1 MPPFIVACPQNCLT
15 ACEEQVNDWITSALG
30 VLSTDFTGVTPNLA
44 QIEALIGT
52 APDCATFQFSSGLT
66 SALGTTDQPYIRFLA
81 TPITLPER
89 TIVAWSWQTPPLP
102 GAWVENPQIW
112 YSTSCDNSAVA
123 PELPTGTWQT
133 APEGFSDTLG
143 AEAPAP
149 CVENCNCAQNSQ
161 FSAREQEAV
170 VTLAMQTRLEL
181 DLWYDGEN
189 LNAFYA
195 NLRRFPHSPSYWG
208 GSVERPL
215 IDQTAVTFY
224 RQLGNLG
231 SWNTVGN
238 NDWLNVVNAGN
249 YSYYTQAQGTTGNGW
264 QYREFYA
271 IPTFVNDRAFTFVV
285 WHNINAIGTS
295 SEWGR
300 TVFMSA
306 NNTPYVPSDSDIES
320 TTTPPELFAV
330 QFYDVLNGT
339 SPMNVLQNI
348 VGSLIVTCTCECDVT
363 TALYQFRQ
371 AAVYAKDNGVVVINS
386 AVTALTI
393 GAGGVYYD
401 AISGVT
407 MVFDPCFNIAG
418 ETGQGGL
425 PETTFRLIANNVNEP
440 LQTYSTGTTGY
451 SYFGLWGG
459 IERPQNTTIALQC
472 GDVADVEKTFTQI
485 LGNNSPTQD
494 ANYGT
499 EAGFDAYAAFID
511 TQFTTYLT
519 AGYTTAATTVVNGQG
534 DTEYKRYAY
543 AAGGYTYIHR
553 WVKDNVGNYL
563 VPPTVTRTYDT
574 PNAVPADLIFDVL
587 SVYHFPA
594 NETTNLAGVFTLNK
608 L

>member
-1 MPPFIVACPQNCLT
+1 MPPFSVACPQNCLT
-15 ACEEQVNDWITSALG
+15 ACEEQVNDWISSALG

-66 SALGTTDQPYIRFLA
+66 SALGTSDQPYIRFLA
-81 TPITLPER
+81 TPITLPSR

-112 YSTSCDNSAVA
+112 YSTTCDNSAVA

-181 DLWYDGEN
+181 DYMVSLAGTG
-189 LNAFYA
+189 AF
-195 NLRRFPHSPSYWG
+195 LEGGRIFPRSPQYFTGLFDVQFSA
-208 GSVERPL
+208 EP
-215 IDQTAVTFY
+215 TAFNFQN
-224 RQLGNLG
+224 RNLGNQQG
-231 SWNTVGN
+231 DAN
-238 NDWLNVVNAGN
+238 WLNVINAGN
-249 YSYYTQAQGTTGNGW
+249 YSYYTQAEGLTTNGW
-264 QYREFYA
+264 EYREFYA
-271 IPTFVNDRAFTFVV
+271 VPTFINDRAFTFVV
-285 WHNINAIGTS
+285 WRNAANAGTS

-306 NNTPYVPSDSDIES
+306 NNTPYVPTDSDIEGLL
-320 TTTPPELFAV
+320 TPAELFAV
-330 QFYDVLNGT
+330 QHYDTLNGT
-339 SPMNVLQNI
+339 NPMNVLQNI
-348 VGSLIVTCTCECDVT
+348 YGSLAIKCTCECDVT

-371 AAVYAKDNGVVVINS
+371 AAVYAKDNGVAVINA
-386 AVTALTI
+386 AVTELTNS
-393 GAGGVYYD
+393 GGGSYYD
-401 AISGVT
+401 AISGVN
-407 MVFDPCFNIAG
+407 MVFDPCYTMAVQNYFNPQYFIVSLIGPGDNFATQGDGNIASQTTPFSG
-418 ETGQGGL
+418 IRLYTTPSQNL
-425 PETTFRLIANNVNEP
+425 PDIV
-440 LQTYSTGTTGY
+440 
-451 SYFGLWGG
+451 
-459 IERPQNTTIALQC
+459 IKC
-472 GDVADVEKTFTQI
+472 GDLPNSEYAFTQL
-485 LGNNSPTQD
+485 LGNNLYPQ
-494 ANYGT
+494 NYGT
-499 EAGFDAYAAFID
+499 ETGFDAYAAFID

-519 AGYTTAATTVVNGQG
+519 AGYTTAATTIVNGQG

-553 WVKDNVGNYL
+553 WVKDSLGNYL

-574 PNAVPADLIFDVL
+574 PNAVPADLVWDLTINA
-587 SVYHFPA
+587 YYFPA